1 MKNWIVYVKFINKIT
16 GKVERTVRRGT
27 FAPTF
32 EKAISNV
39 RHVCVGDIPC
49 TYVDLGSYEVVP
61 KEVEKE
67 LHNSRELTWE
77 EKYQNLLEED
87 EVSDQE
93 LADLDDLL
101 K

>member
-1 MKNWIVYVKFINKIT
+1 MKNWIVYVRFINKIT
-16 GKVERTVRRGT
+16 GKEERTVRRGT

-32 EKAISNV
+32 EKALSNV

-49 TYVDLGSYEVVP
+49 TYEDLGSYEVVDKEETP
-61 KEVEKE
+61 KETK
-67 LHNSRELTWE
+67 TWE
-77 EKYQNLLEED
+77 EKYQELLENGA
-87 EVSDQE
+87 SDQE

>member
-1 MKNWIVYVKFINKIT
+1 MRNWIVYVKFINKIT
-16 GKVERTVRRGT
+16 GKEERTVRRGT
-27 FAPTF
+27 IAPTF

-39 RHVCVGDIPC
+39 RHVCVGDVPC
-49 TYVDLGSYEVVP
+49 TYVDLGSYEVIPNENVLIIAECS
-61 KEVEKE
+61 K
-67 LHNSRELTWE
+67 SWE
-77 EKYQNLLEED
+77 EKYQELLAED